1 MVLSPAPCPSA
12 SSLSLLLL
20 WRLLCLVRLLQ
31 ALSLPP
37 EQEAREHGVLL
48 LLGGQEMWSC
58 EGLVVGK
65 ERGECVV
72 AFVSCCFFQR
82 ESNIFPVDTPLP
94 RIRDARYSFEKSVYT
109 PVLLAA
115 MDLQT

>member
-1 MVLSPAPCPSA
+1 MRCRLRRMV
-12 SSLSLLLL
+12 
-20 WRLLCLVRLLQ
+20 
-31 ALSLPP
+31 
-37 EQEAREHGVLL
+37 
-48 LLGGQEMWSC
+48 MWSC